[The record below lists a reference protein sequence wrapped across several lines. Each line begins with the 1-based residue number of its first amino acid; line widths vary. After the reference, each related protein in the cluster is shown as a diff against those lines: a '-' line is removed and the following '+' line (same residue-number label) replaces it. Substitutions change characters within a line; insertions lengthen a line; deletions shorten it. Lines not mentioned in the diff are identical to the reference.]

1 MNQST
6 AGRDLIVLLARVV
19 VGAVFMAH
27 GLQKFLGWGMS
38 GTAGSFEQMGVPLPG
53 VSAWFAALVETV
65 GGLAL
70 VLGAALPVVG
80 ALLALVMVG
89 AVVFAHL
96 PNGFFASG
104 GGIEYV
110 LVLAVAALAL
120 GFSGGSYTVDNVL
133 NRSKEKAG
141 SA

>member
-38 GTAGSFEQMGVPLPG
+38 GTASSFEQMGVPLPG